1 MKSLGIVI
9 VSYGHEELI
18 ASLVKTILPQ
28 LDEDDRVVVVDNK
41 KPWVITAEDFADDR
55 VTVVAHDNGG
65 FAAGCNEGVRHVG
78 TDLVF
83 LLNPDTV
90 IRDDNLIETIKQA
103 ADTYP
108 QYPVFMPY
116 LLLEDGSVNSAG
128 NALHISG
135 LSWVNGLGTYPQG
148 KGMSDIAIASGA
160 CLVTHRSWWMRL
172 GGMTEEYFMYHED
185 TDFSARTLLAGGKVG
200 LLRDAAVHHA
210 YDYAKGDW
218 KWIYIERN
226 RVLFALTVWPALVVA
241 LLMPQLIAIEV
252 ALWAVAIK
260 QGRVKLKRKSVALLA
275 KDIPQLRRLRRK
287 AAAQRTISSRQFFQS
302 MSWALDN
309 PHLGIESPV
318 VTKAY
323 GLYYRL
329 CGFLLR

>member
-9 VSYGHEELI
+9 VSYGHEDLVT
-18 ASLVKTILPQ
+18 SLVAAILPQ
-28 LDEDDRVVVVDNK
+28 LDIDDRVMVVDNK
-41 KPWVITAEDFADDR
+41 KPWILKSMMLDDPR
-55 VTVVAHDNGG
+55 VQVVDHDNGG
-65 FAAGCNEGVRHVG
+65 FAAGCNAGVRHLT

-83 LLNPDTV
+83 LLNPDTM
-90 IRDDNLIETIKQA
+90 IQDENLIATIKQA
-103 ADTYP
+103 TEDHP
-108 QYPVFMPY
+108 DYPVFMPY

-135 LSWVNGLGTYPQG
+135 LSWVKGLGTYPQG
-148 KGMSDIAIASGA
+148 SGMSDVAIASGA
-160 CLVTHRSWWMRL
+160 CLVVHRSWWEKL

-200 LLRDAAVHHA
+200 LLHDAAVHHA

-226 RVLFALTVWPALVVA
+226 RVLFALTVWPVPVLVV
-241 LLMPQLIAIEV
+241 LLPQLIAIEA

-260 QGRVKLKRKSVALLA
+260 QGRAKLKRQSVALA
-275 KDIPQLRRLRRK
+275 IKDIPQLRRLRHRV
-287 AAAQRTISSRQFFQS
+287 AAQRTITAKQFFQH

-309 PHLGIESPV
+309 PHLGIDSPV
-318 VTKAY
+318 VTKVY

-329 CGFLLR
+329 CGLLLR